1 MEAQSANTELEARG
15 EMPGSDV
22 ARTSA
27 PNWFAAYTH
36 SHHEKRVAQHFGERQ
51 IESFLPLY
59 SVTRRWRNGCKMI
72 LDLPLFPNYVF
83 VRIVRRNRVS
93 VLEVPGVLSLVGFG
107 RELTPL
113 PDFEIE
119 ALRSGLEQGKV
130 GPHPYLV
137 IGERVRIKA
146 GAMAGM
152 EGVLV
157 RKKNDLRVVLTLD
170 TIMQSV
176 AVEVDA
182 GDVEPVTGGARPLS
196 AARAFAGNRVP
207 HTQ

>member
-1 MEAQSANTELEARG
+1 MKTEMEARG
-15 EMPGSDV
+15 EMPESVVG
-22 ARTSA
+22 RTSPA
-27 PNWFAAYTH
+27 NWFAAYTH
-36 SHHEKRVAQHFGERQ
+36 SHHEKRVVQHFGERQ

-59 SVTRRWRNGCKMI
+59 SATRRWKNGCKMI

-83 VRIVRRNRVS
+83 VRIIRRDRVS

-107 RELTPL
+107 HELTPL
-113 PDFEIE
+113 PDFEIA
-119 ALRSGLEQGKV
+119 ALRSGLKQGKV
-130 GPHPYLV
+130 EPHPYLV
-137 IGERVRIKA
+137 LGERMRIKA
-146 GAMAGM
+146 GAMAGL

-157 RKKNDLRVVLTLD
+157 RKKNDLRVVVTLD

-182 GDVEPVTGGARPLS
+182 DDVEPATRGARPLS
-196 AARAFAGNRVP
+196 VARAFEGNRVA